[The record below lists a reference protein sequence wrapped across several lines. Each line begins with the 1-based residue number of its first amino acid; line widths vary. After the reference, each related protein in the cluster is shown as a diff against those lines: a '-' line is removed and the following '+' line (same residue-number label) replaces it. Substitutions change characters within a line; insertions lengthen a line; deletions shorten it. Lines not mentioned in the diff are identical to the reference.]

1 MPQDVDGLKKKL
13 EGLKVALAHDYLVQ
27 EGGAERVL
35 SAFQKLFPK
44 APTFVIAHNPK
55 RSHPDFRG
63 KDIRTSFLDKWPM
76 ARSRTP
82 WYLPL
87 LPVAVE
93 HLDFSG
99 FDLVLSSSSS
109 FAKGIIVP
117 THTKHVCYLH
127 TTTRFLWE
135 HRINYLADL
144 QVPNAVRTFLPLV
157 LHRLRQWD
165 RLAAERPDAFL
176 TNSQTSRARI
186 KRHYGRDASVIYP
199 PVEIEKIPMSRHEGD
214 YWLAG
219 GRLVPYKRFDL
230 IVKAFSM
237 LNMPLVIFGVG
248 PELQKLKEMA
258 GPKTKFVGL
267 VDDEEKTRLYRYA
280 RGFIYPQVE
289 DFGITAVEAMA
300 AGRPIIAFGQGGA
313 TETVVPGKTGT
324 FIEAQ
329 TWEDIGDAVIRHHP
343 GDFDPLAIR
352 QHAEKFS
359 MANFQNNLMTHLARV
374 LDLEE
379 QAEEDDLAP
388 TYATYFD

>member
-1 MPQDVDGLKKKL
+1 MTTDLDVLKNKL
-13 EGLKVALAHDYLVQ
+13 QNMRVALAHDYLVQ

-35 SAFQKLFPK
+35 AAFQRLFPN

-55 RSHPDFRG
+55 RTHNDFRG
-63 KDIRTSFLDKWPM
+63 KDIRTSFLNKWPL
-76 ARSRTP
+76 ARSHTP
-82 WYLPL
+82 WYLPF

-99 FDLVLSSSSS
+99 YDLVISSSSS

-117 THTKHVCYLH
+117 ANTTHICYLH

-144 QVPNAVRTFLPLV
+144 QVPNAVRTILPWL
-157 LHRLRQWD
+157 LHRMRQWD

-176 TNSQTSRARI
+176 TNSETSRARI
-186 KRHYGRDASVIYP
+186 KRHYGRDATVVHP
-199 PVEIEKIPMSRHEGD
+199 PVEVERIPMSRHEGD

-219 GRLVPYKRFDL
+219 GRLVAYKRFDL

-248 PELQKLKEMA
+248 PELDKLKDMA

-267 VDDEEKTRLYRYA
+267 VNDEEKTRLYRYA

-300 AGRPIIAFGQGGA
+300 AGRPVIAFGQGGA
-313 TETVVPGKTGT
+313 AETVVPGKTGT
-324 FIEAQ
+324 YIDAQ
-329 TWEDIGDAVIRHHP
+329 TWEDIGDAVIRHRAS
-343 GDFDPLAIR
+343 DFDPAVIR

-359 MANFQNNLMTHLARV
+359 SANFQNALIKEIARI
-374 LDLEE
+374 LKMETE
-379 QAEEDDLAP
+379 TEEDLTPA
-388 TYATYFD
+388 YATYFD